1 MLRSLRGFE
10 RYAVGATD
18 GDMGSVENF
27 LVDDQSWVVRY
38 LVVETGG
45 LLGGRRVLISPISFR
60 QTEAASCRFELA
72 LTMNKIENSPS
83 IDLDKPV
90 SRQHERDY
98 HQYYGYPYY
107 WGYGGLW
114 GTGTYPG
121 ILATNAPEDVY
132 AGQRDD
138 APGDAHLRSAREV
151 CGYHVQGSDGA
162 IGHVEDF
169 IVDDETWEV
178 RYLVIDTSNWWFGK
192 RVLVAPC
199 WASRVS
205 WDERKIFVDMSRAA
219 IKNSPEWDGTAGIN
233 RVYEARLYDYYG
245 HPAYWA
251 TATRPGAP
259 PAHPI
264 HPAW

>member
-1 MLRSLRGFE
+1 
-10 RYAVGATD
+10 VGATD
-18 GDMGSVENF
+18 GEMGNVDDF
-27 LVDDQSWVVRY
+27 LVDDQSWGVRY

-45 LLGGRRVLISPISFR
+45 ILGGRRVLISPISFLE
-60 QTEAASCRFELA
+60 TEEERRRFQLA

-90 SRQHERDY
+90 CRQQERDY
-98 HQYYGYPYY
+98 YHYYGYPHY

-114 GTGTYPG
+114 GMGTYPG
-121 ILATNAPEDVY
+121 VLATSAPEGAY
-132 AGQRDD
+132 AGQRDE
-138 APGDAHLRSAREV
+138 APGDAHLRSVNEV
-151 CGYHVQGSDGA
+151 RGYHVQGSDGA

-178 RYLVIDTSNWWFGK
+178 LYLVIDTSNWWFGK
-192 RVLVAPC
+192 KVLVAPR

-205 WDERKIFVDMSRAA
+205 WDERKIYVGMSRAA
-219 IKNSPEWDGTAGIN
+219 IKDSPEWDGTAGVN
-233 RVYEARLYDYYG
+233 RVYEAHLYDYYG

-251 TATRPGAP
+251 TATHPGAP
-259 PAHPI
+259 PTHPI